1 MQTHAAVLG
10 SPGCDM
16 RRAEVRDTPQAA
28 SIEKP
33 RHTAFDFHNAVP
45 PQLLECAIEMD
56 DAEAQGVR
64 NDFLGQRQRHE
75 IICRNPDLGERKY
88 TTTITAGSAA
98 RLSADFSS
106 K

>member
-1 MQTHAAVLG
+1 METHAAVLG

-45 PQLLECAIEMD
+45 PQLLSSRALAAI
-56 DAEAQGVR
+56 
-64 NDFLGQRQRHE
+64 F
-75 IICRNPDLGERKY
+75 
-88 TTTITAGSAA
+88 
-98 RLSADFSS
+98 RLFRMPTYDSRSFV
-106 K
+106 